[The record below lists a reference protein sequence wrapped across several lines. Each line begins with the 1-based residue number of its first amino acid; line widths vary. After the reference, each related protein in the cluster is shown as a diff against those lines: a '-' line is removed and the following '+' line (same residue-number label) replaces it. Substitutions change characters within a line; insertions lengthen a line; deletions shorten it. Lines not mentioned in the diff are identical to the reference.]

1 MLRAANGARG
11 RRGTKRLTSLLGGGP
26 PARTRSRPERLLLRA
41 VRDAGL
47 PEPETDVKIGR
58 WTVDFLWREAGL
70 VVEVDAYSTHSSPW
84 AFERDRRKDAELT
97 ARGITVQRFSADAV
111 RDDRDSVVAWIS
123 AFDPKE

>member
-1 MLRAANGARG
+1 M
-11 RRGTKRLTSLLGGGP
+11 
-26 PARTRSRPERLLLRA
+26 
-41 VRDAGL
+41 
-47 PEPETDVKIGR
+47 KIGR

-123 AFDPKE
+123 AFDPRSES